1 MNVRR
6 EGKEITVKRT
16 WAYIPQHEDRKATV
30 QQKDTRGDETDIT
43 GMTGVIRSEKVA

>member
-6 EGKEITVKRT
+6 EGKGIIVRRT
-16 WAYIPQHEDRKATV
+16 RAYVQQHEERKATV

-43 GMTGVIRSEKVA
+43 GMTGVF